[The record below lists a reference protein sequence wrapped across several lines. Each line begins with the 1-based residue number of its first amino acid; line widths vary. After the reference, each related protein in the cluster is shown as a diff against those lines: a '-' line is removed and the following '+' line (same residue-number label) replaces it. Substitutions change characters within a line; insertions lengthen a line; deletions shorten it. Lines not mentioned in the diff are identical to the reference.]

1 MNYIF
6 VTIDPTLCEHS
17 VSYAKRHRNTRKRG
31 ECRNGVTNWCH
42 HNNTPTHG
50 QITTTA
56 VHTPATPVPPSSTTC
71 LLHPNSPPPS
81 PPTPTRTYTQMIV
94 QNREKNQRKKRERRR
109 GGKRESVTQLR
120 NLRKVYERANT
131 RLGVSGGQ
139 ANTLL
144 CC

>member
-1 MNYIF
+1 MRTFRFETRNG
-6 VTIDPTLCEHS
+6 
-17 VSYAKRHRNTRKRG
+17 HRNTRKRG

-120 NLRKVYERANT
+120 NLGKGHGRAKA
-131 RLGVSGGQ
+131 S
-139 ANTLL
+139 
-144 CC
+144 